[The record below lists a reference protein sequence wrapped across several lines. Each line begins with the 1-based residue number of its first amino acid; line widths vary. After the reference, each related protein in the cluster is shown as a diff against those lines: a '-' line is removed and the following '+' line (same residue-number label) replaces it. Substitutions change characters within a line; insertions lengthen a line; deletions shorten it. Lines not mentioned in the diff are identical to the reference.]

1 MSNYGIF
8 ARYYDRL
15 TNNAEYEV
23 RSDYISDFFNAE
35 NTEEFSVLDIACGT
49 GSIAKCLKD
58 KGYKVTGLDMSDDML
73 AEASLKIGANL
84 IKGNMTD
91 FSFNNSF
98 DACICTLDSLNH
110 LNSIQEWKSCF
121 KSVYNSLK
129 PGGMFIFDVNTEY
142 KHNVILADNSF
153 IFDEEDFFLSWD
165 NELIEKNKVR
175 ILLDFF
181 IFNCKSYDRFSEEIF
196 ETAYSVSEIK
206 EALSPYFEIVGIY
219 DELTLNP
226 PKEDSERLYFV
237 CKGKRNG

>member
-23 RSDYISDFFNAE
+23 RSDYISGFFNAE
-35 NTEEFSVLDIACGT
+35 NKEEYSVLDLACGT
-49 GSIAKCLKD
+49 GSIAKCLTE
-58 KGYKVTGLDMSDDML
+58 KGYKVTGLDKSEEML

-91 FSFNNSF
+91 FNFNNSF

-110 LNSIQEWKSCF
+110 LNSIEEWESCF
-121 KSVYNSLK
+121 KCVHSSIK
-129 PGGMFIFDVNTEY
+129 KGGRFIFDVNTVY

-153 IFDEEDFFLSWD
+153 IFDEEDFFLAWD
-165 NELIEKNKVR
+165 NELINENSVR

-181 IFNCKSYDRFSEEIF
+181 IYNGKSYDRYSEEIL
-196 ETAYSVSEIK
+196 ETAFSVETIK
-206 EALSPYFEIVGIY
+206 KALSPYFEIEGIY
-219 DELTLNP
+219 DELT
-226 PKEDSERLYFV
+226 KDAVKDDSERIFFV
-237 CKGKRNG
+237 CKGM